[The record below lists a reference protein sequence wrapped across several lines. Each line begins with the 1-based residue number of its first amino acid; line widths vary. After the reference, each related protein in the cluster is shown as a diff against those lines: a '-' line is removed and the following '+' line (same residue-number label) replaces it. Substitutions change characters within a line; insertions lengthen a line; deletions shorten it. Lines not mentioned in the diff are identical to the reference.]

1 MINELQKSKDLIDD
15 EQYELAFSILNNLKE
30 LYPKYEN
37 LRLLFSSICLYNL
50 KDYKLAIDFAD
61 KVLRKNEK
69 NEFASQIKYLSYFEL
84 NEYDN
89 ALNEIISF
97 LSKNKADLYKVTLEE
112 LLIDIKDVFINKD
125 ETTSKIKELA
135 LKNNVN
141 LNIVDF

>member
-15 EQYELAFSILNNLKE
+15 EQYELAFSVLNNLKE
-30 LYPKYEN
+30 LSPKYEN

-50 KDYKLAIDFAD
+50 EDYKLAIDFAD

-84 NEYDN
+84 KEYDN

-112 LLIDIKDVFINKD
+112 LLIDIKDGFINKD
-125 ETTSKIKELA
+125 ETISKIKELA

-141 LNIVDF
+141 PNIMDF